1 MSPQE
6 DLEGAPLVAKKNRET
21 AQYPRFAARGV
32 VVLAVLLVGGAII
45 SIICPGPVVSTGGVK
60 SKDADAEATIEE
72 AEQKLKELYN
82 KIKEGQEKMTL
93 MQLSA
98 GCQGSETD
106 SIRQEGTVSEVIGSD
121 HFRVELENAHIVIAR
136 LSGRMRKDNVQVHV
150 GDKVVLEV
158 LSYDP
163 SEGQIIC
170 RTR

>member
-121 HFRVELENAHIVIAR
+121 HFRVELENAHIVMAR
-136 LSGRMRKDNVQVHV
+136 LSGRMRKI
-150 GDKVVLEV
+150 GRA
-158 LSYDP
+158 S
-163 SEGQIIC
+163 C
-170 RTR
+170 RERV

>member
-121 HFRVELENAHIVIAR
+121 HFRVELENAHIVMAR

>member
-1 MSPQE
+1 MSPRE

-21 AQYPRFAARGV
+21 ARYPRFAARGV

-45 SIICPGPVVSTGGVK
+45 NIICPGPVVSTDDIGVK
-60 SKDADAEATIEE
+60 SKDADAAATIEI
-72 AEQKLKELYN
+72 AEQKLKVG
-82 KIKEGQEKMTL
+82 KDMTYF

-121 HFRVELENAHIVIAR
+121 HFRVELENAHIVMAR